1 LGLELE
7 SQKDGWELVLFESTE
22 TQQVQPSTNLAN
34 GFEPSV
40 GYSLPQ
46 HQYNPFLQDMVEAAP
61 TFQAAAV
68 AAPTFYTQSETMA
81 AAAPTFV
88 ANNPQETISAIFQK
102 ENDPFDAVGD
112 EHVCNGNEKSVL
124 DEQQLWLE
132 NQNRIIAKHM
142 G

>member
-1 LGLELE
+1 M
-7 SQKDGWELVLFESTE
+7 FESTE
-22 TQQVQPSTNLAN
+22 TQQVQPFPNLAN

-46 HQYNPFLQDMVEAAP
+46 HQYNPFLQDSVEAAP
-61 TFQAAAV
+61 TFHAATSA
-68 AAPTFYTQSETMA
+68 AAPTFSTQSETLM

-88 ANNPQETISAIFQK
+88 ANNPQDTISAIFQK

-132 NQNRIIAKHM
+132 NQNKIIAKHM

>member
-1 LGLELE
+1 M
-7 SQKDGWELVLFESTE
+7 FESTE

-46 HQYNPFLQDMVEAAP
+46 HQYNPFLQDMVEVAP
-61 TFQAAAV
+61 TFQAAV
-68 AAPTFYTQSETMA
+68 VAPTFYIQSETMA
-81 AAAPTFV
+81 VPTFV
-88 ANNPQETISAIFQK
+88 ANNPHAQETISAIFQK
-102 ENDPFDAVGD
+102 ENDPFDAVGG
-112 EHVCNGNEKSVL
+112 EQACNGNEKSVL